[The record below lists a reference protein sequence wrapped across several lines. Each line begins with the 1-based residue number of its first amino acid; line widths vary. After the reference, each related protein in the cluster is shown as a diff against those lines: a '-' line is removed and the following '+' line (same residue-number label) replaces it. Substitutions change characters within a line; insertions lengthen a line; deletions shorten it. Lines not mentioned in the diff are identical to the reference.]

1 MIARRCPHCWRLA
14 DPVDSAG
21 GGRCLHCRAPLERSS
36 TAPAEVEDLVRRRL
50 YGELHAGILS
60 VAPRAAGPR
69 ADA

>member
-1 MIARRCPHCWRLA
+1 MIARRCQHCWRLA
-14 DPVDSAG
+14 GPVDGAG
-21 GGRCLHCRAPLERSS
+21 GGRCPHCRAPLERSS